1 MSYRIVYL
9 SVFCV
14 MALGCN
20 QRAEDV
26 RSIVREEL
34 SKATEQKII
43 SPTQTIGP
51 YSPAVQIGNFLF
63 LSGQI
68 GLDQSTGQLRS
79 EDIETETRQ
88 VLDNVNTI
96 LRAAGYDSSHIVS
109 ATVYL
114 KNMDDYGK
122 MNRVYGGYFVEGS
135 YPARTTVAVS
145 DLPKQANVE
154 IAVIAYK

>member
-1 MSYRIVYL
+1 MSYRIGYASML
-9 SVFCV
+9 CLL
-14 MALGCN
+14 MLGCN
-20 QRAEDV
+20 RPQEDV

-34 SKATEQKII
+34 GKATERKFI
-43 SPTQTIGP
+43 SPTETIGP
-51 YSPAVQIGNFLF
+51 YTPAVRIGNFLF

-68 GLDQSTGQLRS
+68 GLDQSTGQLRN

-96 LRAAGYDSSHIVS
+96 LRAAGYDSSHVVS

-122 MNRVYGGYFVEGS
+122 MNRVYGGYFAEGS
-135 YPARTTVAVS
+135 YPARTTVAVA

-154 IAVIAYK
+154 IAVVACK

>member
-1 MSYRIVYL
+1 MNKWIVCL
-9 SVFCV
+9 S
-14 MALGCN
+14 LLWITSGCN
-20 QRAEDV
+20 RPHEDV

-34 SKATEQKII
+34 SKSTERKFI
-43 SPTQTIGP
+43 SPTETIGP
-51 YSPAVQIGNFLF
+51 YTPAVRIGNFFF

-68 GLDQSTGQLRS
+68 GFDQSTGQLRS

-96 LRAAGYDSSHIVS
+96 LRAAGYDSSHVVS

-122 MNRVYGGYFVEGS
+122 MNRVYGGYFAEGS
-135 YPARTTVAVS
+135 YPARTTVAVA
-145 DLPKQANVE
+145 DLPKHANVE
-154 IAVIAYK
+154 ISVIAYK